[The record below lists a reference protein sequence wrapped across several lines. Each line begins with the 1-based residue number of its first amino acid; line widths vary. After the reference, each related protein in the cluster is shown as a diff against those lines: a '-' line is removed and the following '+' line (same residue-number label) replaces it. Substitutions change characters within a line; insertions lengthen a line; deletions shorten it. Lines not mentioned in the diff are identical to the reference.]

1 MMPEPS
7 TAPEPEG
14 WDPEEEDH
22 SPCTQD
28 HGDEG
33 FSAGPDAASMEG
45 AISKF
50 MEGLEGQERSGFPQI
65 HRLLSLLP
73 VPVQK
78 KSRSHGLTTKSTRGC
93 GNLGAASPALGACP
107 SSRLGRGRKSQAMHG
122 TSGQPRQNG
131 LARRLEPDSK

>member
-22 SPCTQD
+22 SPCPQD

-50 MEGLEGQERSGFPQI
+50 MEGLEGQERSGLYDI
-65 HRLLSLLP
+65 LP
-73 VPVQK
+73 LCPCCTVEK
-78 KSRSHGLTTKSTRGC
+78 GC
-93 GNLGAASPALGACP
+93 GD
-107 SSRLGRGRKSQAMHG
+107 
-122 TSGQPRQNG
+122 PR
-131 LARRLEPDSK
+131 

>member
-22 SPCTQD
+22 SPCPQD

-65 HRLLSLLP
+65 HRLLSCLP

-78 KSRSHGLTTKSTRGC
+78 KTRSMTHAEAIEGRYLPNRKHVASDAQHKRAAETKR
-93 GNLGAASPALGACP
+93 AC
-107 SSRLGRGRKSQAMHG
+107 KTA
-122 TSGQPRQNG
+122 
-131 LARRLEPDSK
+131 